1 MRLSD
6 ITIINLH
13 DWEMSFV
20 SVSGAFHLNLRVH
33 GSDRLSHAKA
43 RKAPRVSIGRRYI
56 GFASSRFFARDSIA
70 WTIWDETVH

>member
-1 MRLSD
+1 
-6 ITIINLH
+6 
-13 DWEMSFV
+13 
-20 SVSGAFHLNLRVH
+20 VH

-43 RKAPRVSIGRRYI
+43 RKVPRVSIGRRYI